1 MDNAFLGDVVAG
13 HDLSGGALD
22 LVADDDGLT
31 VKGKARLAGIP
42 ASLDAAMDFRAGP
55 PTQVL
60 QRVTVTG
67 RPDAKQLAAVGL
79 DATDL
84 LAGPVGLQAVLAEQ
98 RNGSGSVSVDADLT
112 GTTLTVAPLDWRKPP
127 DAAAHATAKVRLQ
140 HDRLDGID
148 QIEAEGDGLV
158 LRGSATCD
166 NGRISLVR
174 LDRLKLGR
182 SEVQGTVQ
190 LPSSPHATPIE
201 ARLTGPLLDL
211 SALLTRP
218 RTGRHSSER
227 PPGPPPPGPPWT
239 LDARFDRVL
248 MAGGY
253 VLQPFSMRAE
263 NDGSVF
269 QQLRIEGSTSDKGAV
284 ALQIAPRDGS
294 RRLTV
299 TAADGGDLLRA
310 LDVTETM
317 HGGSLT
323 VSGTYDDASPW
334 HPLQGTAELTEFR
347 INRAAGLG
355 RLLQA
360 MTLYGLVDVLRGP
373 GLAFS
378 STGSAVHAVR
388 RCAGAC
394 RRPRVQ
400 SVAWVDHEGADRHR
414 RRHRGS
420 AGDDRPSYF
429 FNSLLGNV
437 PLVGRLFSPE
447 RGGGLFAASYTLR
460 GNLDDPDVG
469 VNPLTALTPGFL
481 RGVFGL
487 F

>member
-1 MDNAFLGDVVAG
+1 VVAG
-13 HDLSGGALD
+13 HDLSGGTLD

-31 VKGKARLAGIP
+31 VKGKAQLAGIP

-60 QRVTVTG
+60 QRVAVTG

-84 LAGPVGLQAVLAEQ
+84 LAGPIGLQAVLAEQ

-112 GTTLTVAPLDWRKPP
+112 GATLTVAPLEWRKPTG
-127 DAAAHATAKVRLQ
+127 AAAHATARVRLQ
-140 HDRLDGID
+140 NDRLDGID

-174 LDRLKLGR
+174 LDRLKLGS

-190 LPSSPHATPIE
+190 LPSSPHAAPIE

-218 RTGRHSSER
+218 RTGRHSPE
-227 PPGPPPPGPPWT
+227 PPPPGPPWT
-239 LDARFDRVL
+239 LDASFDRVL

-253 VLQPFSMRAE
+253 VLQPFSVHAE

-269 QQLRIEGSTSDKGAV
+269 QRLRIAGSTSDKGAV
-284 ALQIAPRDGS
+284 ALQIAPEGGNRH
-294 RRLTV
+294 LTV

-323 VSGTYDDASPW
+323 ISGAYDDTSPW
-334 HPLQGTAELTEFR
+334 HPLHGTAELADFR
-347 INRAAGLG
+347 ISRGAGLG

-360 MTLYGLVDVLRGP
+360 MTLYGLVDVLSGP
-373 GLAFS
+373 GLAF
-378 STGSAVHAVR
+378 T
-388 RCAGAC
+388 
-394 RRPRVQ
+394 Q
-400 SVAWVDHEGADRHR
+400 LVAPFTLSDDVLELANARAFSPSLGLTMKGRIDIDGGTADLQ
-414 RRHRGS
+414 GTIVP
-420 AGDDRPSYF
+420 AYF

-447 RGGGLFAASYTLR
+447 RGGGLFAASYALR
-460 GNLDDPDVG
+460 GKLDDPDVT
-469 VNPLTALTPGFL
+469 VNPLSALTPGFL